1 MFWITK
7 SGPVSST
14 WISFGPA
21 ILCNTQGKGDST
33 QEVIFL
39 DADTIHNNE
48 QMMRLLVERISAF
61 SGFGLALAGGLAAGR
76 AGRRGSAE
84 PPIDLCQRPSLPL
97 THHPS
102 THPSQTHI
110 HHAGFFLLVEL
121 YILTRLDN
129 LINCELKSSKI

>member
-1 MFWITK
+1 MLL
-7 SGPVSST
+7 G
-14 WISFGPA
+14 
-21 ILCNTQGKGDST
+21 CT
-33 QEVIFL
+33 QEAIFL
-39 DADTIHNNE
+39 DADTIHNNQ
-48 QMMRLLVERISAF
+48 QMMRLLLERISAF
-61 SGFGLALAGGLAAGR
+61 SGFGLAVAGR
-76 AGRRGSAE
+76 GCWAGREGVAAVQ